1 MKIIKPTTITDVILA
16 SSTVDEDDYTEWSDA
31 TTYAE
36 GAYCVMASTHR
47 IYKSLQGSNTD
58 NQPDLNLTGLTPYWL
73 DYGPTNRW
81 AMFDNVVGTYTTA
94 TDEIEVVMVPGRIN
108 SVGLLELTAATVT
121 ITLTSGA
128 ETVYSHTESLT
139 DGVPIADWY
148 EYFFNEVE
156 TKTDLV
162 LTDLP
167 PYTDGMLTITISG
180 SGTIACGMLVVGLAS
195 ELGFTEYGCSLGIVD
210 YSVKSTDE
218 FGRVTVIERK
228 YAKTLDASIFLDNAK
243 IESVI
248 KKLASV
254 RATPC
259 LWVGVSTDFYT
270 QLAVFGFYN
279 DFKVQIPYPTMS
291 TCSLSIEG
299 MI

>member
-1 MKIIKPTTITDVILA
+1 MKVIKPVSITDAILT
-16 SSTVDEDDYTEWSDA
+16 SSTVAEDDYAEYNPA

-36 GAYCVMASTHR
+36 GAYCIMASTHR
-47 IYKSLQGSNTD
+47 IYKSLQGSNL
-58 NQPDLNLTGLTPYWL
+58 NHQPDLNLTGLTPYWL

-94 TDEIEVVMVPGRIN
+94 TDELEIVLEPGRIN
-108 SVGLLELTAATVT
+108 SVGLLELTAAAVT

-128 ETVYSHTESLT
+128 ETVYSHTASLT
-139 DGVPIADWY
+139 DGIPVADWY

-156 TKTDLV
+156 QRTDLV

-167 PYTDGMLTITISG
+167 PYTDGVLTVTITG
-180 SGTIACGMLVVGLAS
+180 SGTVACGMLVVGLAS
-195 ELGFTEYGCSLGIVD
+195 ELGFTQYGCSLGIID

-218 FGRVTVIERK
+218 FGRTTVVERK
-228 YAKTLDASIFLDNAK
+228 YAKTLDATIDLDNAK

-248 KKLASV
+248 KKLAAV

-259 LWVGVSTDFYT
+259 LWVGVDDDFYT
-270 QLAVFGFYN
+270 QLAVFGFYK
-279 DFKVQIPYPTMS
+279 DFKIQIPYPTTS
-291 TCSLSIEG
+291 TCSLQIEG